1 MYDNKSPM
9 TPPRKITRLIPP
21 GVTPAV
27 FDDQMPSD
35 EDRSVL
41 EDMKVIEKKIEKLFP
56 PDFVQVL
63 KRLAYYLSNVGLEF
77 DEACKMVRFS
87 PEDMKKKIEK
97 FPVIQDLVDTKILEY
112 KMGLIKTVSA
122 KGLGGD
128 EKMAM
133 WLLERRFPG
142 EFNPKKGSG
151 SGNNED
157 QDLLGM
163 AIEYV
168 RKTSTANPLIKEESG
183 RAFIIKKNSAADTF
197 KTINDVLA

>member
-1 MYDNKSPM
+1 M
-9 TPPRKITRLIPP
+9 TPPKKITRLIPP

-87 PEDMKKKIEK
+87 PDDMKKKIEK

-112 KMGLIKTVSA
+112 KMGLIKTVSTKA
-122 KGLGGD
+122 LAGD
-128 EKMAM
+128 DKMAM

-142 EFNPKKGSG
+142 EFNPKKGTG
-151 SGNNED
+151 APTDD

-168 RKTSTANPLIKEESG
+168 RKTSVTNPLIKEESG
-183 RAFIIKKNSAADTF
+183 RAFIIKKNSAADTL